1 MIVAATPIGNLGDA
15 SPRLR
20 EALAAA
26 DVVAAE
32 DTRTLRALAARL
44 EVDLSG
50 VVVALH
56 DHNERDE
63 AVRLASRAAEGATI
77 LLVSDAGMPTVS
89 DPGYRVV
96 AAAIEAGVEVSV
108 IPGPSA
114 VLAALAVSGLPTD
127 RFSFEGFVPRKPGAR
142 DSMLEALASEQRTM
156 VFFESPH
163 RIAASL
169 AAMAHAFGPD
179 RRATVSREITKLHEE
194 TLRGTLAQLAERAQ
208 AGVRGEIVVVVA
220 GAEPVEPTLEDA
232 VRSAL
237 AAAADGERLTEACAR
252 IARGTSLTRREIYD
266 AVLAAQ
272 SDDD

>member
-20 EALAAA
+20 EALATA

-44 EVDLSG
+44 DVAISG

-56 DHNERDE
+56 DHNEREE
-63 AVRLASRAAEGATI
+63 AVRLASRAAEGAVI

-96 AAAIEAGVEVSV
+96 AAAIDAGVDVSV

-142 DSMLEALASEQRTM
+142 DGMLVALAAEPRTM

-169 AAMAHAFGPD
+169 AAMAVAFGGG

-194 TLRGTLAQLAERAQ
+194 TLRGTLAQLAERAE
-208 AGVRGEIVVVVA
+208 AGVRGEIVVVVE
-220 GAEPVEPTLEDA
+220 GAEPPEPTVEEA
-232 VRSAL
+232 VTAAL
-237 AAAADGERLTEACAR
+237 AAAAGGERLTEACAR
-252 IARGTSLTRREIYD
+252 IAKGTSLTRREIYN
-266 AVLAAQ
+266 AALAAQ
-272 SDDD
+272 SGHD